1 VFLLVYEGEGQRT
14 SDGERGLNEASEESL
29 ETAKGASVQEL
40 GERRALDLVGY
51 QMIVRRIQGVR
62 SRGNTYDSSF

>member
-1 VFLLVYEGEGQRT
+1 MYEGEGQHT
-14 SDGERGLNEASEESL
+14 SDGERGLNQASEESL

-40 GERRALDLVGY
+40 GERCALDLVGY
-51 QMIVRRIQGVR
+51 QITVRRIQGVR